1 MDYILI
7 LWLCSTITGQCVDS
21 HIPGYQ
27 FKSHYDCV
35 YNGYALAQR
44 SFKFLAEDEN
54 WSKDRINIEKM
65 VIKFECKELPK
76 KPIIVPPKKPK
87 ITT

>member
-1 MDYILI
+1 MVDYILI
-7 LWLCSTITGQCVDS
+7 LWLCSTITGKCIDS

-44 SFKFLAEDEN
+44 SLKFLSEDEE
-54 WSKDRINIEKM
+54 WSRDRINTEKI
-65 VIKFECKELPK
+65 VIKFECKELDRK
-76 KPIIVPPKKPK
+76 IIIPPKKPK
-87 ITT
+87 IAT

>member
-1 MDYILI
+1 MALQHNYR
-7 LWLCSTITGQCVDS
+7 QCVDS

-27 FKSHYDCV
+27 FDSHYDCV

-44 SFKFLAEDEN
+44 SLKFLSEDED
-54 WSKDRINIEKM
+54 WSKDRINKKM

-76 KPIIVPPKKPK
+76 KNNSTTKKAQNNHIVA
-87 ITT
+87 I